1 MPSFSPFEDA
11 LDALAHGR
19 MIIVADSEDRENEG
33 DFLVAAEKV
42 TAEAIHFMITH
53 GRGQVCMPIRPET
66 ARSLGLEP
74 MVSQPGPG
82 MPCFAVPVD
91 HCLCK
96 TGISPKERALTI
108 QMIVD
113 PSTRPADLLRPGHIF
128 PVIAREGG
136 VLERP
141 GHTEATVD
149 LMRAAG
155 LGVAGVLCEICSRDG
170 KHMATGPELLQIA
183 EEFHLPI
190 ITIDDVIRFRQA
202 GKAADRLLEAV
213 PASDHGRTA
222 ESELGCVRWLRD
234 VSQSEG
240 QKSRV

>member
-1 MPSFSPFEDA
+1 
-11 LDALAHGR
+11 
-19 MIIVADSEDRENEG
+19 
-33 DFLVAAEKV
+33 
-42 TAEAIHFMITH
+42 
-53 GRGQVCMPIRPET
+53 
-66 ARSLGLEP
+66 
-74 MVSQPGPG
+74 
-82 MPCFAVPVD
+82 MPCFAIPVD
-91 HCLCK
+91 HSLCK
-96 TGISPKERALTI
+96 TGISPQERALTI
-108 QMIVD
+108 QMLVD

-170 KHMATGPELLQIA
+170 KHMATGSELLEIA
-183 EEFHLPI
+183 EAFHMPV
-190 ITIDDVIRFRQA
+190 ITIDDVIKFRQA
-202 GKAADRLLEAV
+202 GQADRLLEVLPPSKTGGA
-213 PASDHGRTA
+213 A
-222 ESELGCVRWLRD
+222 ETELGCVRWLRE